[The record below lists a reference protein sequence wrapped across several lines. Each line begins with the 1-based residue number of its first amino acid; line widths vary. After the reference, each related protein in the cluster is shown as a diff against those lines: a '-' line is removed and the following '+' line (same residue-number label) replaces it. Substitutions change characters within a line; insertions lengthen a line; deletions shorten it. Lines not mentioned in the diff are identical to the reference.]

1 MTKIKGDPVGDW
13 THDHD
18 LVDPL
23 HREELIVNVALTGCV
38 HDKHTNPHL
47 PVTPAG
53 IAADARRCADQGAS
67 IFHLHARDVEG
78 QPTMDRIPIQW
89 TVDEVRKA
97 VPGAIVCVSCSGRH
111 DYELIG
117 RTSGLYV
124 EPRPDMGSLT
134 LGSYNSFGD
143 IIANHPPA
151 IRGLAI
157 IMQRQS
163 VKPELECFDLGHIA
177 YAHYLIDEGLLKPPY
192 WFNLFMGNLG
202 TAPALEWVLVNM
214 VEMLPGQSIWAGAG
228 IGRYQYQV
236 NKWAVDHGGQVRV
249 GLEDSLWMDSQKQD
263 PATNRRL
270 VERIVDYAR
279 ERGREPVS
287 IERAREVLG
296 MEAP

>member
-1 MTKIKGDPVGDW
+1 MRDVTGD
-13 THDHD
+13 TSYD
-18 LVDPL
+18 LDTGRPIR
-23 HREELIVNVALTGCV
+23 REEIIINAALTGCV
-38 HDKHTNPHL
+38 HSVDDNRAL
-47 PVTPAG
+47 PVTPRQIG
-53 IAADARRCADQGAS
+53 DDARRCADLGAS

-78 QPTMDRIPIQW
+78 HPTMDRIPIQW

-117 RTSGLYV
+117 RTTGLYV

-143 IIANHPPA
+143 IIANHPPI

-157 IMQRQS
+157 IMQRRG
-163 VKPELECFDLGHIA
+163 VIPELECFDLGHIN
-177 YAHYLIDEGLLKPPY
+177 YAHYLIVEDLLEPPY
-192 WFNLFMGNLG
+192 WFNLFLGNLG

-214 VEMLPGQSIWAGAG
+214 VEMLPGQAIWAGAG
-228 IGRYQYQV
+228 IGRFQYQV

-249 GLEDSLWMDSQKQD
+249 GLEDSLWMDAAKEIQASN
-263 PATNRRL
+263 PRL
-270 VERIVDYAR
+270 VERIVGYAR

-287 IERAREVLG
+287 IDRAREILG
-296 MEAP
+296 MEAS